1 MEEINWDTVIE
12 SNILIL
18 KDNETIQVKF
28 LDNGFIDSV
37 EITDKKTNKTK
48 TIKKY
53 VFQVVNLSDNK
64 KMELSTLA
72 SRLMGQLKLFNPLK
86 GKSLNVNKF
95 RTGTDDFDVDFR
107 VSQIK

>member
-1 MEEINWDTVIE
+1 MEEINWDTIVD
-12 SNILIL
+12 SDILIL
-18 KDNETIQVKF
+18 KENETIQIKF

-37 EITDKKTNKTK
+37 DIVDKKTNKTK

-53 VFQVVNLSDNK
+53 VFRVINLLDNK
-64 KMELSTLA
+64 KMEFSTLA
-72 SRLMGQLKLFNPLK
+72 SRLMGQLKVFKPIK

-95 RTGTDDFDVDFR
+95 RTGTEDFDVDFR